1 MPTTLDPQERA
12 RGFDALAEQ
21 LLSELPSL
29 EFRAAQDAE
38 EVDATLRLRYACV
51 IENGWAAPGAFPDG
65 RERDEDDDGAVHV
78 VCLDD
83 GDVVASLRVVPPQPE
98 RLLPTERA
106 FGIRVAP
113 QGSAVD
119 VGRIVVAPSHRGDSA
134 SVLGGLFARAWLEA
148 RRMGYSR
155 AVGAA
160 TEAMRALYGGLGVHL
175 DTLGSSRR
183 VWGEERL
190 PVEFSGAADA
200 VSRAI
205 ARREALA
212 RADGEP
218 VGAGTR
224 RSLLARAGGLAAGAL
239 VMVGVPEAIAATPA
253 RRVGSG
259 PTDRHTIG
267 FISRID
273 QAGRS
278 LTSVGWLTRAQGLP
292 ESALYTRPPATIS
305 TSPSASDASTVRF
318 TVVSEATI
326 QAISALGGV
335 INTVCSGRTRIFF
348 LPNGGA
354 SINDPA
360 SFATGSP
367 IATMA
372 SEFQTNLAV
381 DTPDHAA
388 ATLSGDL
395 TQRSAR
401 VFTVDGQRYQLGRP
415 GLAWTMRADGRGVR
429 TEATTPKSQIFLSGD
444 MGVIDAARTG

>member
-1 MPTTLDPQERA
+1 MWFLQSTQCWGETGTTGEQACYAQFDSKGLRLATACQRDGYVRMYDMKEFETPSSTPRPVKPQAKVRVQ
-12 RGFDALAEQ
+12 GAEQ
-21 LLSELPSL
+21 PVSL
-29 EFRAAQDAE
+29 
-38 EVDATLRLRYACV
+38 
-51 IENGWAAPGAFPDG
+51 AFSPDG
-65 RERDEDDDGAVHV
+65 SRLAVGFIDKV
-78 VCLDD
+78 
-83 GDVVASLRVVPPQPE
+83 RVEV
-98 RLLPTERA
+98 
-106 FGIRVAP
+106 
-113 QGSAVD
+113 
-119 VGRIVVAPSHRGDSA
+119 
-134 SVLGGLFARAWLEA
+134 LEA
-148 RRMGYSR
+148 RGVTLQPAFS
-155 AVGAA
+155 ADC
-160 TEAMRALYGGLGVHL
+160 TGLRH
-175 DTLGSSRR
+175 
-183 VWGEERL
+183 
-190 PVEFSGAADA
+190 
-200 VSRAI
+200 
-205 ARREALA
+205 
-212 RADGEP
+212 
-218 VGAGTR
+218 
-224 RSLLARAGGLAAGAL
+224 
-239 VMVGVPEAIAATPA
+239 
-253 RRVGSG
+253 
-259 PTDRHTIG
+259 RHTIG